1 MGLFNREKK
10 IKASVKEVEWINS
23 LLDEYGTTTSSSGI
37 QISRDTALKVAAVY
51 SCVKVISNQI
61 AQLPMG
67 VYRTTEKGR
76 IKDKDHPVYRLLH
89 TEFNE
94 YTIPFYGIRPAII
107 NLLLTGYGYIMI
119 NRKDGM
125 PNELW
130 PIDTKRVTKEV
141 NQKGKPRY
149 KVDFGKEGYIYVSYT
164 DMIELQGI
172 STDGVVP
179 YNPVKIF
186 ADAIGLSRA
195 AEKYSSDF
203 FKNGITPSGVVE
215 VAGAMGERAYKR
227 LKKSINDAHGGLGS
241 KHKVMLLEDGA
252 KFNRISAPP
261 EEAQTIEA
269 RKFQVIEVARFFNVP
284 PSKIMDYERA
294 TWGNMEEVNRQFVN
308 DCLMEYIIPIE
319 QLFTKQ
325 LLMDSEKQ
333 DGYYIKINLSGLLR
347 GKQSERYTSYAQAR
361 QWGWLNANEIREME
375 EMSNIGPQ
383 GDIYLT
389 PTNMADSLSINKET
403 NQGEQK

>member
-1 MGLFNREKK
+1 MGLFNRNK
-10 IKASVKEVEWINS
+10 IKAATVKEIEWINS
-23 LLDEYGTTTSSSGI
+23 LLDEYGSTTSSSGVR
-37 QISRDTALKVAAVY
+37 ISRDTALKVAAVY

-61 AQLPMG
+61 AQLPLD
-67 VYRTTEKGR
+67 VYKTTDKGR
-76 IKDKDHPVYRLLH
+76 IKDKEHPVHNLIH
-89 TEFNE
+89 TQFNE
-94 YTIPFYGIRPAII
+94 YTVAFYGIRPAII
-107 NLLLTGYGYIMI
+107 NVLLTGYGYIMI

-130 PIDTKRVTKEV
+130 PVDTKRVTKEI
-141 NQKGKPRY
+141 NKAGKPRY
-149 KVDFGKEGYIYVSYT
+149 KVDFGKEGSIYVSYT

-215 VAGAMGERAYKR
+215 VAGAMEDKAYKR
-227 LKKSINDAHGGLGS
+227 LKKSINDAHGGLGR

-252 KFNRISAPP
+252 KFSRISAPP

-308 DCLMEYIIPIE
+308 DCLMEYIKPME

-325 LLMDSEKQ
+325 LFMEEEKK
-333 DGYYIKINLSGLLR
+333 DGYYIKFNLNGLLR
-347 GKQSERYTSYAQAR
+347 GKQSERYTSYSQAR
-361 QWGWLNANEIREME
+361 HWGWLNVNEIREME
-375 EMSNIGPQ
+375 EMSNIGEQ

-389 PTNMADSLSINKET
+389 PTNMIDSTKINKE
-403 NQGEQK
+403 NSQGEQK